1 MDQLLEWS
9 SSVFNR
15 RRGQTDYLFNLLN
28 KDFGKLLLLEMCL
41 KNNHIFNTPRNLE
54 EVERV
59 LQLSPE
65 GWFKLPNIFQHNYYY
80 QEGLKLK
87 NAVK

>member
-65 GWFKLPNIFQHNYYY
+65 GWLNYQISFNIIIIT
-80 QEGLKLK
+80 KR
-87 NAVK
+87 V